1 MDQTLYA
8 ILPPVLQDK
17 KGDLAL
23 SQVKDESPLIALYF
37 SAHWCPPCRMFTPKL
52 AEFYKTVN
60 KNKKEIE
67 IIFVSLDQNEDQFK
81 EYYESMPWITVPYES
96 DNRELLSD
104 TYGIQGIPALL
115 VFKNNGKL
123 IDKNG
128 RNTIMSKQNGA
139 IDQWKSA
146 N

>member
-8 ILPPVLQDK
+8 ILPQVLQNK
-17 KGDLAL
+17 KGDIAL

-60 KNKKEIE
+60 KDKKEIE
-67 IIFVSLDQNEDQFK
+67 VIFVSLDQNEDQFN

-115 VFKNNGKL
+115 VFKSNGKL

-139 IDQWKSA
+139 IDQWNSA
-146 N
+146 K

>member
-8 ILPPVLQDK
+8 TLPQVLQGK
-17 KGDLAL
+17 KGDIAL

-67 IIFVSLDQNEDQFK
+67 VIFVSLDQNEQQFK
-81 EYYESMPWITVPYES
+81 EYYDSMPWITVPYDS

-128 RNTIMSKQNGA
+128 RNTVMSKQNGA
-139 IDQWKSA
+139 IAQWTSS

>member
-8 ILPPVLQDK
+8 ILPQVLQNK
-17 KGDLAL
+17 KGEIAL

>member
-8 ILPPVLQDK
+8 ILPQVLQDK

-60 KNKKEIE
+60 KNKKEMTDRP
-67 IIFVSLDQNEDQFK
+67 SLF
-81 EYYESMPWITVPYES
+81 ILTV
-96 DNRELLSD
+96 
-104 TYGIQGIPALL
+104 T
-115 VFKNNGKL
+115 
-123 IDKNG
+123 
-128 RNTIMSKQNGA
+128 
-139 IDQWKSA
+139 
-146 N
+146 

>member
-1 MDQTLYA
+1 
-8 ILPPVLQDK
+8 
-17 KGDLAL
+17 
-23 SQVKDESPLIALYF
+23 
-37 SAHWCPPCRMFTPKL
+37 
-52 AEFYKTVN
+52 VN

-96 DNRELLSD
+96 DNREVLSD

>member
-8 ILPPVLQDK
+8 ILPQVLQNK
-17 KGDLAL
+17 KGEIAL

-96 DNRELLSD
+96 DNREVLSD

>member
-8 ILPPVLQDK
+8 ILPQVLQNK
-17 KGDLAL
+17 KGDIAL

-96 DNRELLSD
+96 DNREVLSD

-123 IDKNG
+123 IDKNA

>member
-8 ILPPVLQDK
+8 ILPQVLQNK
-17 KGDLAL
+17 KGDIAL

-81 EYYESMPWITVPYES
+81 EYYGSMPWITVPYES

-123 IDKNG
+123 IDKNA

>member
-8 ILPPVLQDK
+8 ILPQVLQNK
-17 KGDLAL
+17 KGEIAL

-37 SAHWCPPCRMFTPKL
+37 SAHWCPPCRMFTPTL

-96 DNRELLSD
+96 DNREVLSD

-123 IDKNG
+123 IDKNA

>member
-8 ILPPVLQDK
+8 TLPQVLQGK
-17 KGDLAL
+17 KGDIAL
-23 SQVKDESPLIALYF
+23 SQVKEESPLIALYF

-60 KNKKEIE
+60 KDKKEIE
-67 IIFVSLDQNEDQFK
+67 VIFVSLDQNEDQFN

-115 VFKNNGKL
+115 VFKSNGKL

-139 IDQWKSA
+139 IDQWNSA
-146 N
+146 K

>member
-8 ILPPVLQDK
+8 ILPQVLQDK